1 MKVYW
6 ASSAEQDRADIV
18 EYIAQDNPSAAIQ
31 AIARKLLCL
40 RDLLGDHLAFNYVS
54 IACTIT
60 FAFKGCDVEPHVRSD
75 KVLLYTL
82 PVGVHRAKLVLCAN
96 IALSCCQLVPT

>member
-31 AIARKLLCL
+31 MDELFGKHPSLRRK
-40 RDLLGDHLAFNYVS
+40 
-54 IACTIT
+54 
-60 FAFKGCDVEPHVRSD
+60 PHDWTDGTVFR
-75 KVLLYTL
+75 Y
-82 PVGVHRAKLVLCAN
+82 P
-96 IALSCCQLVPT
+96 